1 MSDLQFDRIALSLS
15 GGGFRAAA
23 YGLGTLK
30 TLHLLGLLGN
40 VHLLSTASGGT
51 LVGMYYAQRHKANPT
66 TPFAAIY
73 QDFYAWLEQDTLLAH
88 ALDRWK
94 ERLTTPNYKLIN
106 AFADVYNQELYANM
120 RFDIFWQ
127 ETLPPTPLFH
137 LQSIIFGAT
146 ELYSG
151 LTFRFQHSAFL
162 SARQKLKDSYVV
174 GNGNVSISSH
184 HARQLRLGDIVAA
197 SSCFPG
203 GFEPLVM
210 PDDFW
215 PAAIETEKPILR
227 KGYTGGNLPVSR
239 IALLDGGVYDNQGIE
254 SLLLA
259 NERNSRHRKN
269 PALSPEQAALL
280 EPSTLYL
287 IADVSGANKGLY
299 QAPEPR
305 PTTGSSPTLPQLGR
319 YVGLILLLL
328 LALATGLA
336 WHETTRFWGGLLTG
350 IALVVA
356 GVVGGLALVS
366 WRKANELLGR
376 IGPTVPGWVWPR
388 LSEVSLRQWRYLL
401 EIRLTS
407 LVALLTTVF
416 VRRVRSL
423 NYEALYRRLNEDPP
437 TYQVIPSLIG
447 TIATDCERQK
457 RKKKP
462 PTKSHSVFNQLEA
475 VYHIIQEAQAM
486 PTTLWWQQDLP
497 KLPAIVASAELTL
510 CYQLL
515 RRFEQKAPA
524 AGTQAAE
531 VQRRAQL
538 LWETYQRGGP
548 GFLVPVTALVL
559 LQSPTCTVEELLNLA
574 NS

>member
-1 MSDLQFDRIALSLS
+1 MSNLQFDRIALSLS

-23 YGLGTLK
+23 YGLGTFK
-30 TLHLLGLLGN
+30 TLHLLGLLEN

-51 LVGMYYAQRHKANPT
+51 LVGMYYTQRRKADPT
-66 TPFAAIY
+66 TPFADIY
-73 QDFYAWLEQDTLLAH
+73 QDFYAWLEQDSLLPH
-88 ALDRWK
+88 ALARWK
-94 ERLTTPNYKLIN
+94 ERLSTPSYKLIN
-106 AFADVYNQELYANM
+106 AFADVYDQELYAKT

-127 ETLPPTPLFH
+127 DTLPPTPLFH
-137 LQSIIFGAT
+137 LQSVIFGAT

-162 SARQKLKDSYVV
+162 SAQQKLKDSYLV
-174 GNGNVSISSH
+174 GNGNVSISAH

-197 SSCFPG
+197 SSCYPG

-210 PDDFW
+210 PDDFL
-215 PAAIETEKPILR
+215 PAAIEKPILR
-227 KGYTGGNLPVSR
+227 KGYTGGDLPVSR

-259 NERNSRHRKN
+259 NERNSRHRQN

-280 EPSTLYL
+280 APSTLYL

-299 QAPEPR
+299 QAPLPES
-305 PTTGSSPTLPQLGR
+305 TTGSAVTLPRLGS
-319 YVGLILLLL
+319 YVGLVLLLFL
-328 LALATGLA
+328 GLA
-336 WHETTRFWGGLLTG
+336 AGLTWHEATRFWGGLLTG
-350 IALVVA
+350 MVLTI
-356 GVVGGLALVS
+356 VGGLGSLLVVG
-366 WRKANELLGR
+366 WRKIDQLLTR
-376 IGPTVPGWVWPR
+376 VGPAVPGWVRPR
-388 LSEVSLRQWRYLL
+388 LREVSLRQWGYLL
-401 EIRLTS
+401 KIRLTS
-407 LVALLTTVF
+407 TFALLTTVF

-437 TYQVIPSLIG
+437 AYQVIPSLIG

-462 PTKSHSVFNQLEA
+462 PTKPRSVYNQLGA
-475 VYHIIQEAQAM
+475 VYPIIQKAQAM

-497 KLPAIVASAELTL
+497 KLQAIIASAELTL

-515 RRFEQKAPA
+515 RRFEQKPA
-524 AGTQAAE
+524 VAGTQAAE

-538 LWETYQRGGP
+538 LWEAYQRGGQR
-548 GFLVPVTALVL
+548 FSVPVTALAL
-559 LQSPTCTVEELLNLA
+559 LQSPTCMVEDLLSLTNA
-574 NS
+574 